1 MADTLSANAKRGA
14 SAGAR
19 AAVATTFALPAERLT
34 RLGAGRYLIVAAA
47 IQAIA
52 LTVSLASG
60 ATPLHLLLTT
70 LGLGLILVALALPE
84 RGAAKAPPA
93 NVKAPNVTRAPVVSK
108 SSEAASSSVA
118 PAGLPGQA
126 PAPAINP
133 LPFLGE
139 RILADVNERNIE
151 SLRRAAERL
160 AYMNTARKHPW
171 TELMAR
177 VSHELRTPLNAVIGF
192 SDVMNAE
199 LLGPV
204 GHPRYREY
212 ARHIRDCGRE
222 LLKSAE
228 DTLAI
233 TCLLDINPQHTP
245 EEPLNLYAAIADAWH
260 FFAADA
266 SLRNITLEQNVSD
279 EILLMMQR
287 RPMRQ
292 TLINLL
298 AEAIHRAEDDGTI
311 GIGALAHG
319 DIVQI
324 EISVRGRPNSHS
336 IGEAS
341 LAICLA
347 RALLEL
353 QGATLIEVDDPSSTW
368 RALTIL
374 RCAAAQD
381 DFFSTHY
388 PELDGARARLC

>member
-19 AAVATTFALPAERLT
+19 TAAATVFVLPAERLT
-34 RLGAGRYLIVAAA
+34 QLGAGRYLIVAAA

-60 ATPLHLLLTT
+60 AEPLHLLLTT
-70 LGLGLILVALALPE
+70 LGLGLILIALALPE
-84 RGAAKAPPA
+84 RRNATAHVTHFVAQHVPSAAAEPA
-93 NVKAPNVTRAPVVSK
+93 
-108 SSEAASSSVA
+108 SSEPTPSAAA
-118 PAGLPGQA
+118 ETELPAA
-126 PAPAINP
+126 APAINP

-151 SLRRAAERL
+151 NLRRAAERL

-298 AEAIHRAEDDGTI
+298 AEAIHRAEDGGTI

-324 EISVRGRPNSHS
+324 EISVKGRPNSHS

-353 QGATLIEVDDPSSTW
+353 QGASLIEVDDPSSTW

-374 RCAAAQD
+374 RCAAAQE